1 MIYIIKRA
9 SDRLFEKESPCEE
22 AIKKTFENWHERS
35 CTEEYFDEHYSPKLG
50 LWRSKGIN
58 HTTTLDGNIIR
69 QIEDVIL
76 WSIEINTLEDL
87 HKLIDKYGTLIID
100 NGDSINKT
108 PTITIYDDYME

>member
-1 MIYIIKRA
+1 MIYIINRA
-9 SDRLFEKESPCEE
+9 SDFRNKRPCEE
-22 AIKKTFENWHERS
+22 AVLRPFENWQERC
-35 CTEEYFDEHYSPKLG
+35 CTEEYFDEHYSQRLG

-69 QIEDVIL
+69 QIEDKLLYI
-76 WSIEINTLEDL
+76 IDINTLEDL